1 MKMTS
6 KEKIY
11 KPPKWIVLFLSGT
24 LLFICFLI
32 IMVSEI
38 SFASVFLFIMA
49 LMEIV
54 AIIEISISKVMVKD
68 STIEIIGLFKKQI
81 IDISEIQQSKAEG
94 YQVFIYFK
102 NGKIQ
107 KMPSWFGSKRGFQQV
122 VNNKIKKLGK

>member
-1 MKMTS
+1 MKMSS

-38 SFASVFLFIMA
+38 SFASVFLCIMA

-54 AIIEISISKVMVKD
+54 AIIEISISKVIVKD
-68 STIEIIGLFKKQI
+68 STIEIIGLFKTQI
-81 IDISEIQQSKAEG
+81 IDISEIQQCKAEE
-94 YQVFIYFK
+94 YQVLIYFK
-102 NGKIQ
+102 NGKI
-107 KMPSWFGSKRGFQQV
+107 
-122 VNNKIKKLGK
+122 